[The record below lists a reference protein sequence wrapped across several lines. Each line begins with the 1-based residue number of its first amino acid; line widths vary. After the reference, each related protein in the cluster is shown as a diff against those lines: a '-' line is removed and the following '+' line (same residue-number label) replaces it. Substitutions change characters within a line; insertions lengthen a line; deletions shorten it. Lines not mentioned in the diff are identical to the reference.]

1 MDPLVSAIANTTS
14 KLMDRKQESSFTRST
29 THIYRA
35 RRFAPC
41 LLAFLFLAV
50 GLPHAVSQTIAA
62 DITSADLWKPAHVP
76 FSFIY
81 DGKKSAQ
88 LLSNW
93 QISQEDIADEKG
105 KIHRTT
111 YTDPGTHLKV
121 MADVRLYPDFPGVID
136 WVLRFRNDGTSDTP
150 IIENILPLDWSIPAS
165 AGDCVLRHARGSNNA
180 ATDFTPLEENFGP
193 GGNDHLES
201 SKGRSSDTNTLP
213 FFNLQTGDHGLIG
226 AIGWTG
232 NWKAD
237 FTYAEDGKTIVMA
250 SGMKADASAASSGR
264 GDSYTAHRAHELDRR
279 QLARVAKQ
287 LAASSLRALYAAG
300 QRPAL

>member
-14 KLMDRKQESSFTRST
+14 KLIDRKQESPFTRST

-62 DITSADLWKPAHVP
+62 DITSQDLWKPAHVP

-105 KIHRTT
+105 EIHRTT
-111 YTDPGTHLKV
+111 YTDPVTHLKV

-150 IIENILPLDWSIPAS
+150 IIENILPLDWAI
-165 AGDCVLRHARGSNNA
+165 RGFS
-180 ATDFTPLEENFGP
+180 
-193 GGNDHLES
+193 
-201 SKGRSSDTNTLP
+201 R
-213 FFNLQTGDHGLIG
+213 
-226 AIGWTG
+226 
-232 NWKAD
+232 
-237 FTYAEDGKTIVMA
+237 
-250 SGMKADASAASSGR
+250 
-264 GDSYTAHRAHELDRR
+264 
-279 QLARVAKQ
+279 
-287 LAASSLRALYAAG
+287 
-300 QRPAL
+300 

>member
-1 MDPLVSAIANTTS
+1 MDPLVSAIANAS
-14 KLMDRKQESSFTRST
+14 WKSIGGKRERSLARST

-62 DITSADLWKPAHVP
+62 DITSPDLWKPAHVP

-105 KIHRTT
+105 EIHRTT
-111 YTDPGTHLKV
+111 YTDPVTHLKV

-180 ATDFTPLEENFGP
+180 ATDFTPLEDNFGP

-237 FTYAEDGKTIVMA
+237 FTYAEGWKNHRHGEWNERDP
-250 SGMKADASAASSGR
+250 SAASSGR

-279 QLARVAKQ
+279 
-287 LAASSLRALYAAG
+287 
-300 QRPAL
+300 